1 MKEES
6 KEEIRNEETNS
17 DDRIEDVSKV
27 FKELFMTD
35 ELLELKKEIRRK
47 YPEYDPCHVM
57 TPEEVA
63 RFMEEA

>member
-6 KEEIRNEETNS
+6 REEIKNEETNS

-47 YPEYDPCHVM
+47 YPEYDPYHVM